1 MQNETFDNRFK
12 LHWVASERE
21 TGMLLREFLRQR
33 QISRRALAAIKFEG
47 GLILVNGT
55 EATVRYSLKDGDIV
69 QLIFP
74 LEEPSTGLIAEMIPL
89 TIKYEDDFIL
99 VVSKPPFMNTIPSR
113 EHPAGS
119 LANALA
125 GYYRDKG
132 LASTIHVVTRL
143 DRDTSGLVLVAKHSH
158 IHHLL
163 SEQQKQGKVKRRYI
177 AVAEGYIKEDSGRI
191 EEPIGRKPTS
201 IIEREVRADGQYA
214 CTLFE
219 VAGRA
224 KGYSVVR
231 LQLLT
236 GRTHQIRVHLSY
248 FGFPLAGDD
257 LYGGSTKDI
266 SRQAL
271 HCNSLKFC
279 HPFLN
284 KELVF
289 EEPLPLDM
297 HQLLELGNNQR

>member
-1 MQNETFDNRFK
+1 MPNEELKQAFK

-21 TGMLLREFLRQR
+21 SGMILREFIRQR
-33 QISRRALAAIKFEG
+33 QISRRALAAIKFGG
-47 GLILVNGT
+47 GLILVNEK
-55 EATVRYSLKDGDIV
+55 EATVRYVLKGGDRIQV
-69 QLIFP
+69 IFP
-74 LEEPSTGLIAEMIPL
+74 PEEPSSGLVAEMIPL
-89 TIKYEDDFIL
+89 TIKYEDEFIL
-99 VVSKPPFMNTIPSR
+99 VVAKPPFMSTIPSR

-125 GYYRDKG
+125 WYYRDKG
-132 LASTIHVVTRL
+132 LPSTIHVVTRL

-158 IHHLL
+158 VHHLL
-163 SEQQKQGKVKRRYI
+163 SEQQKQGLVKRKYI
-177 AVAEGYIKEDSGRI
+177 AIAEGYVEERSGKI

-219 VAGRA
+219 VTGRSSS
-224 KGYSVVR
+224 YSLMS

-236 GRTHQIRVHLSY
+236 GRTHQIRVHLSHY
-248 FGFPLAGDD
+248 GFPLAGDD

-271 HCNSLKFC
+271 HCSNLKFF

-284 KELVF
+284 KQMVF
-289 EEPLPLDM
+289 EEPLPEDM
-297 HQLLELGNNQR
+297 RKLLGKRG